1 MTNTERAGVRDV
13 VCQLLDCMRNAHLRM
28 VLGDSTR
35 TMEFLDEADHALGQ
49 LGALFKGDPVNEAQA
64 GRVLYE
70 VIAERQA
77 SLRELVRESEDNPLS
92 STAVVE
98 FVEQPLRR

>member
-1 MTNTERAGVRDV
+1 
-13 VCQLLDCMRNAHLRM
+13 MRNAHLRM

-35 TMEFLDEADHALGQ
+35 TMEFLNEADQALVK
-49 LGALFKGDPVNEAQA
+49 LGTLFKGDPVNEALA
-64 GRVLYE
+64 GRVLFE

-77 SLRELVRESEDNPLS
+77 SLRELVRQSEDRPLS